1 MLTLTIDN
9 QPCPAE
15 AGETI
20 LEIVRRHGVW
30 IPTLC
35 HHPALE
41 PYASCRLCMV
51 EIDRGGWWQ
60 MVTACNYPVRR
71 DLAVRV
77 QSERAVAARQGV
89 MRLLLA
95 RAPESLELRQLAAR
109 LGIQSAG
116 LPTVT
121 VAERNCILC
130 GLCVRACEERIGTA
144 AISLSGRGVE
154 RKVSVPFNEPS
165 ADCILCGACAAVCP
179 VGTIALEVHGD
190 EVELVPFGTKGP
202 VRRCA
207 ACGAVLAAERAR
219 LALLA
224 RGAAAVREVLE
235 GEELCACCRRKRLAA
250 ELAAGSPG
258 GLPACPAGCQ
268 V

>member
-1 MLTLTIDN
+1 MLTVTIDN
-9 QPCPAE
+9 QPCAAE

-20 LEIVRRHGVW
+20 LEIARRHGVW

-35 HHPALE
+35 YHGALE

-51 EIDRGGWWQ
+51 EIDRGGGWQ
-60 MVTACNYPVRR
+60 MVTACNYAATC

-77 QSERAVAARQGV
+77 ESQRAVAARQGV

-95 RAPESLELRQLAAR
+95 RAPESLELRDLAAR
-109 LGIQSAG
+109 LGVASAG
-116 LPTVT
+116 LPTVNA
-121 VAERNCILC
+121 AERNCILC

-154 RKVSVPFNEPS
+154 RKVSPPFNEPA

-202 VRRCA
+202 VGRCA
-207 ACGAVLAAERAR
+207 ACGAVLAAERSR

-224 RGAAAVREVLE
+224 RGAAAAKEVLE
-235 GEELCACCRRKRLAA
+235 GEELCECCRRKRLAA
-250 ELAAGSPG
+250 QLAAGQAQWP
-258 GLPACPAGCQ
+258 PACPGGHQ